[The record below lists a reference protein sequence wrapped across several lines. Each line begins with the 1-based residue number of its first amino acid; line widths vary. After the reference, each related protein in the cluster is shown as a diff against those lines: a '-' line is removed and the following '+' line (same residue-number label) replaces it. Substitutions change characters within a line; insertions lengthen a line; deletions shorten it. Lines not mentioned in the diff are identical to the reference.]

1 MTIHL
6 ITGSDP
12 RLVSDKVSDIT
23 RELITSMATKESR
36 STILETHDAGA
47 PNSEE
52 RESAIRK
59 AVASA
64 ETMSLFGEERVVVI
78 RNISEATVGELSALV
93 AYLGQPLDST
103 HLVVSASG
111 KLAKSVSDAL

>member
-6 ITGSDP
+6 ITGNDP
-12 RLVSDKVSDIT
+12 RLVSDKVTEIT
-23 RELITSMATKESR
+23 RELIKSMNSQENR

-47 PNSEE
+47 PSGDL
-52 RESAIRK
+52 RENAIRQ

-78 RNISEATVGELSALV
+78 REISEATVGELTTLV
-93 AYLGQPLDST
+93 KYLEHPSDST

-111 KLAKSVSDAL
+111 KLPK